1 MNLFQKFKDGLKK
14 TSSKLASEIK
24 RVVTR
29 SPRLDEEALD
39 ELEAILI
46 GTDIGVG
53 TVTQIIAQ
61 TKEAAK
67 KTGTADVFAIARA
80 EIERELS
87 VEQASR
93 LSGVTGMT
101 GATDRT
107 GETPVQLRTGETPVQ
122 LRTASAPPT
131 VVLVAGVNGT
141 GKTTS
146 TAKLAHWLK
155 EQGNT
160 VLLGACDTFRAA
172 AIEQLKIWG
181 QRTGCEVVAGQYG
194 ADSAAIAFDALE
206 AAVSR
211 KVDYLLIDTAGRL
224 HTKANLMEEMKKMRR
239 VLQKRLPEAPHEVLL
254 VLDGTTGTNALVQAR
269 EFHSALGVTG
279 LVVTKLDGTAKGG
292 IVVAIARE
300 LKIPV
305 KFIGLGEQV
314 DDLQPFDPK
323 NFAEALFS
331 ETQE

>member
-14 TSSKLASEIK
+14 TSTKLASEIK

-29 SPRLDEEALD
+29 APRLDEEALD

-46 GTDIGVG
+46 GTDIGIG
-53 TVTQIIAQ
+53 TVTKIIEQ

-87 VEQASR
+87 VGQASR
-93 LSGVTGMT
+93 LSIVGTTG
-101 GATDRT
+101 
-107 GETPVQLRTGETPVQ
+107 
-122 LRTASAPPT
+122 T
-131 VVLVAGVNGT
+131 VIPQKPIVILVAGVNGT

-181 QRTGCEVVAGQYG
+181 ERTKCDVIAGQYG
-194 ADSAAIAFDALE
+194 SDSAAIAFDALE
-206 AAVSR
+206 AALSR

-239 VLQKRLPEAPHEVLL
+239 VLQKRLTEAPHEVLL

-331 ETQE
+331 E